1 MTRSNRPRTRLL
13 ILVAGSVLLA
23 GVVNSDADI
32 IVPPVATGTAA
43 SYGNP
48 ANLINGSGLSG
59 VGDILTQT
67 HQSTHTLGWLIES
80 LDPANE
86 LAFIWLGET
95 ADLTGVYIWQYEQA
109 GCCTGRGV
117 NSVDV
122 SFSTDGGATYGAPIS
137 LSFDSAAVNPGD
149 EIAQTRTFS
158 AQTGVTNVKFTNMT
172 DFPSGLNPGW
182 QGLNE
187 VRFEGTTISL
197 PPIVHPAGLF
207 IDDDVEG
214 NGDFSALTGT
224 IMKPWTGWGGN
235 GVPDDNYFNGLLDL
249 AKDDDGGVGGPDDQ
263 LPLEAL
269 DNIVPY
275 ANDGSTQTVT
285 YGGLTQEGTYT
296 LSLQIGNWSNLEFP
310 TLSGFTLAGLSPDS
324 TGANPIPASGD
335 DEIWTFSYD
344 VNSSEIGAPLD
355 LAFDVLAVDVGGEA
369 GNYMIDHVQ
378 IEFNPVPEPSTLT
391 LAAVGL
397 LGLLGCAWRARRKSG
412 YLGSDSGFGIQ
423 G

>member
-1 MTRSNRPRTRLL
+1 MTRPNRPQTRLM
-13 ILVAGSVLLA
+13 ILVAGSVLLG
-23 GVVNSDADI
+23 GVASSDADVI
-32 IVPPVATGTAA
+32 TAPVATGTAP

-86 LAFIWLGET
+86 LIFSWPADP
-95 ADLTGVYIWQYEQA
+95 ADLSGVYIWQYEQA

-117 NSVDV
+117 NTVDV
-122 SFSTDGGATYGAPIS
+122 SFSFDSGVTFGDSIS
-137 LSFDSAAVNPGD
+137 LSFDSAVVNPGD
-149 EIAQTRTFS
+149 EIAQARTFPE
-158 AQTGVTNVKFTNMT
+158 QTAVTDVKFTNMT
-172 DFPSGLNPGW
+172 DFADGANPGW

-187 VRFEGTTISL
+187 VRFEGTAVPL

-214 NGDFSALTGT
+214 NGDFDASTGT
-224 IMKPWTGWGGN
+224 IKVGWAGWGGN
-235 GVPDDNYFNGLLDL
+235 GVPDDNYFGGLLDS
-249 AKDDDGGVGGPDDQ
+249 AKDDDDGVGGPDDQ

-269 DNIVPY
+269 NNTVPY

-296 LSLQIGNWSNLEFP
+296 LSLQIGNWSNAEFP
-310 TLSGFTLAGLSPDS
+310 TLSGFTFAGLSPDS
-324 TGANPIPASGD
+324 TGDNPIPASSD
-335 DEIWTFSYD
+335 DEIWTFGYD
-344 VNSSEIGAPLD
+344 VDSSEIDVPLT
-355 LAFDVLAVDVGGEA
+355 LVIDVSEPA

-391 LAAVGL
+391 MVTVGL
-397 LGLLGCAWRARRKSG
+397 LGLLGCAWRRRRKS
-412 YLGSDSGFGIQ
+412 
-423 G
+423 